1 MVRALPFG
9 KDSGLSLQRILAL
22 STAIG
27 VHALVFLLLLVPM
40 AMPRVQTKRAQ
51 EEPPRWQIPIQVPKP
66 PVPVVQEQPP
76 RPQPPTPATPTR
88 PIEMPPRPMDQVVQ
102 EAPLELANAPT
113 ETSAPLVAEPGPSL
127 STAPLEGASLQYAVA
142 SPPPYPAREVRSGTE
157 GTVLLKILVDTD
169 GTPIDVLVERSSGSR
184 SLDDSARRHVL
195 KHWKFKPAMDQGRAV
210 QAWGLV
216 PIDFRL
222 GRG

>member
-9 KDSGLSLQRILAL
+9 KDRDLSLQRILAL

-40 AMPRVQTKRAQ
+40 AMPRVQPERAREQ
-51 EEPPRWQIPIQVPKP
+51 PQRWQIPIAVPKP
-66 PVPVVQEQPP
+66 PEPVRLEQP
-76 RPQPPTPATPTR
+76 RPQPPTPVTPTR
-88 PIEMPPRPMDQVVQ
+88 PVEVPPRPVDQVVQ
-102 EAPLELANAPT
+102 EAPLELPT
-113 ETSAPLVAEPGPSL
+113 TPAQTSAPQVAEPGPSL
-127 STAPLEGASLQYAVA
+127 SSAPLEGASLQYAVA
-142 SPPPYPAREVRSGTE
+142 SPPPYPARDVRSGTE

-169 GTPIDVLVERSSGSR
+169 GTPIEVLVERSSGTR

>member
-9 KDSGLSLQRILAL
+9 KDRDLSLQRILAL

-40 AMPRVQTKRAQ
+40 AMPRVQPERAREQ
-51 EEPPRWQIPIQVPKP
+51 PQRWQIPIAVPKP
-66 PVPVVQEQPP
+66 PEPVRLEQP
-76 RPQPPTPATPTR
+76 RPQPPTPVTPTR
-88 PIEMPPRPMDQVVQ
+88 PVEVPPRPVDQVVQ
-102 EAPLELANAPT
+102 EVPPELPT
-113 ETSAPLVAEPGPSL
+113 TPAQTSAPQVAEPGPSL
-127 STAPLEGASLQYAVA
+127 SSAPLEGASLQYAVA
-142 SPPPYPAREVRSGTE
+142 SPPPYPARDVRSGTE

-169 GTPIDVLVERSSGSR
+169 GTPIEVLVERSSGTR